1 MKRDSDIAEASAGMF
16 VNRDAAHEALR
27 VAAPL
32 FERAAADASVGQS
45 GVLYVVV
52 MDPSRPAGSCSFEE
66 AILAE
71 QGFGKPRAAWD
82 ADYAAYARAKAKLAW
97 RTGRDSHAVRA
108 LSPHLLRRD
117 DTPLW
122 GSVALD
128 GIAVGVSGAEPEY
141 DEALAGTVAMC
152 LRAVVKK
159 RARS

>member
-1 MKRDSDIAEASAGMF
+1 VKRDLDAHGMF
-16 VNRDAAHEALR
+16 VDREAAQEALR
-27 VAAPL
+27 LAAPL
-32 FERAAADASVGQS
+32 LERAAGDASVGQS

-52 MDPSRPAGSCSFEE
+52 MDPSRPAGSCEFEQ

-71 QGFGKPRAAWD
+71 RGFGKPRADWD
-82 ADYAAYARAKAKLAW
+82 ADYAGYARAKAKLAW

-122 GSVALD
+122 GSVAID
-128 GIAVGVSGAEPEY
+128 GIVVGLSGAEPEF
-141 DEALAGTVAMC
+141 DEALAGAVALC

-159 RARS
+159 RAR

>member
-1 MKRDSDIAEASAGMF
+1 MKRDLDTPGMF
-16 VNRDAAHEALR
+16 VDRDAAREALR

-32 FERAAADASVGQS
+32 LEHAAADASVGQS

-52 MDPSRPAGSCSFEE
+52 MDPSRPGGSCEFEQ

-71 QGFGKPRAAWD
+71 QGYGKARADWD
-82 ADYAAYARAKAKLAW
+82 ADYAGYARAKARLAW

-122 GSVALD
+122 GSVAID
-128 GIAVGVSGAEPEY
+128 GIVVGLSGAEPEF
-141 DEALAGTVAMC
+141 DEALAGAVALC

-159 RARS
+159 RAREQ

>member
-1 MKRDSDIAEASAGMF
+1 MKRELDTPGLF
-16 VNRDAAHEALR
+16 VDRDAAHEALR
-27 VAAPL
+27 LAAPL
-32 FERAAADASVGQS
+32 FERAVADAGVGRS

-52 MDPSRPAGSCSFEE
+52 MDPARPAGSCEFEQ

-71 QGFGKPRAAWD
+71 QGFGKARAQWD
-82 ADYAAYARAKAKLAW
+82 ADYAGYARAKARLAW

-122 GSVALD
+122 GSVAID
-128 GIAVGVSGAEPEY
+128 GIAVGVSGAEPEF
-141 DEALAGTVAMC
+141 DEALSGVVALC

-159 RARS
+159 RAR

>member
-1 MKRDSDIAEASAGMF
+1 MKRELDTPGLF
-16 VNRDAAHEALR
+16 VDRDAAHEALR
-27 VAAPL
+27 LAAPL
-32 FERAAADASVGQS
+32 IEHAAADPGMGQS

-52 MDPSRPAGSCSFEE
+52 MDPARPAGSCEFEQ

-71 QGFGKPRAAWD
+71 QGFGKPRADWD

-97 RTGRDSHAVRA
+97 RTGRDSHAVRT

-122 GSVALD
+122 GSVCID
-128 GIAVGVSGAEPEY
+128 GIAVGVSGAEPEV
-141 DEALAGTVAMC
+141 DEAISGVVALC

-159 RARS
+159 RAR